1 MMLTGITDLAK
12 RTDEIVFAPGE
23 VLTRMQE
30 LRLGTANLMAAETL
44 RRVLELCLE
53 VYGSPYVFDG
63 DPMQRVV
70 RDTYVALAH
79 AGAKP
84 MHWGFLG
91 EAVLA
96 GGDGAATLFAAPW
109 KATSL

>member
-1 MMLTGITDLAK
+1 
-12 RTDEIVFAPGE
+12 
-23 VLTRMQE
+23 
-30 LRLGTANLMAAETL
+30 
-44 RRVLELCLE
+44 
-53 VYGSPYVFDG
+53 
-63 DPMQRVV
+63 MQRVV